1 MKIYY
6 KSNSGEILDLMA
18 WPYKIRESEFLSHE
32 WSYTGTENSGNK
44 SGGTIKNL
52 RKKIEKKKL
61 TLDIFAMSKS
71 EYSNALERFLEVTEK
86 DVLNEKPG
94 RLYVDDY
101 YYPCFIYASEKKE
114 WGRMTTYLQ
123 NELKI
128 VSPYPF
134 WCHELT
140 KSFIKG
146 NIVNETG
153 AKTGKLSYPYRY
165 PYRYSMPQDVGFILN
180 DHYASCDF
188 KMIIYGPC
196 TNPSIL
202 INGHLYEV
210 TTTLYTGEYLVV
222 DSRNNTVIRYLND
235 GRTENLFNWRNKDH
249 SLFEKIPSGHCSV
262 LWNTDSFGFDIVL
275 FQERSEPKWN
285 L

>member
-1 MKIYY
+1 MLNHIKYVNHLNETIEFGKNILIVTDSDLLDFSWNVE
-6 KSNSGEILDLMA
+6 KSNDIISGFTR
-18 WPYKIRESEFLSHE
+18 KIAS
-32 WSYTGTENSGNK
+32 K
-44 SGGTIKNL
+44 SVTVVIKN
-52 RKKIEKKKL
+52 RNEAEAVRAKNQFFE
-61 TLDIFAMSKS
+61 IF
-71 EYSNALERFLEVTEK
+71 EK
-86 DVLNEKPG
+86 DVLAKKSG
-94 RLYVDDY
+94 KFVIGDY
-101 YYPCFIYASEKKE
+101 YLKCYVIGSVKNDYVARSNYITIK
-114 WGRMTTYLQ
+114 
-123 NELKI
+123 LKI
-128 VSPYPF
+128 STDYPY
-134 WCHELT
+134 WCHELE

>member
-1 MKIYY
+1 MLNHIKYVNHLNETIEFGKNILIVTDSDLLDFSWNVE
-6 KSNSGEILDLMA
+6 KSNDIISGFTR
-18 WPYKIRESEFLSHE
+18 KIAS
-32 WSYTGTENSGNK
+32 K
-44 SGGTIKNL
+44 SVTVVIKN
-52 RKKIEKKKL
+52 RNEAEAVRAKNQFFE
-61 TLDIFAMSKS
+61 IF
-71 EYSNALERFLEVTEK
+71 EK
-86 DVLNEKPG
+86 DVLAKKSG
-94 RLYVDDY
+94 KFVIGDY
-101 YYPCFIYASEKKE
+101 YLKCYVIGSVKNDYVARSNYITIK
-114 WGRMTTYLQ
+114 
-123 NELKI
+123 LKI
-128 VSPYPF
+128 NTDYPY
-134 WCHELT
+134 WCHELA

>member
-1 MKIYY
+1 MLNHIKYVNHLNETIEFGKNILIVTDSDLLDFSWNVE
-6 KSNSGEILDLMA
+6 KSNDIISGFTR
-18 WPYKIRESEFLSHE
+18 KIAS
-32 WSYTGTENSGNK
+32 K
-44 SGGTIKNL
+44 SVTVVIKNRNEAEAVL
-52 RKKIEKKKL
+52 AKNRFFE
-61 TLDIFAMSKS
+61 IF
-71 EYSNALERFLEVTEK
+71 EK
-86 DVLNEKPG
+86 DVLAKKSG
-94 RLYVDDY
+94 KFVIGDY
-101 YYPCFIYASEKKE
+101 YLKCYVIGSVKNDYVARSNYITIK
-114 WGRMTTYLQ
+114 
-123 NELKI
+123 LKI
-128 VSPYPF
+128 STDYPY
-134 WCHELT
+134 WCHELE

-262 LWNTDSFGFDIVL
+262 LWNTDAFGFDIVL

>member
-1 MKIYY
+1 MLNHIKYVNHLNETIEFGKNILIVTDSDLLDFSWNVE
-6 KSNSGEILDLMA
+6 KSNDIISGFTR
-18 WPYKIRESEFLSHE
+18 KIAS
-32 WSYTGTENSGNK
+32 K
-44 SGGTIKNL
+44 SVTVVIKN
-52 RKKIEKKKL
+52 RNEAEAVRAKNQFFE
-61 TLDIFAMSKS
+61 IF
-71 EYSNALERFLEVTEK
+71 EK
-86 DVLNEKPG
+86 DVLAKKSG
-94 RLYVDDY
+94 KFVIGDY
-101 YYPCFIYASEKKE
+101 YLKCYVIGSVKNDYVARSNYITIK
-114 WGRMTTYLQ
+114 
-123 NELKI
+123 LKI
-128 VSPYPF
+128 STDYPY
-134 WCHELT
+134 WCHELE

-222 DSRNNTVIRYLND
+222 DSRNNTAIRYLND

-262 LWNTDSFGFDIVL
+262 LWNADAFGFDIVL

>member
-1 MKIYY
+1 MLNHIKYVNHLNETIEFGKNILIVTDSDLLDFSWNVE
-6 KSNSGEILDLMA
+6 KSNDIISGFTR
-18 WPYKIRESEFLSHE
+18 KIAS
-32 WSYTGTENSGNK
+32 K
-44 SGGTIKNL
+44 SVTVVIKN
-52 RKKIEKKKL
+52 RNEAEAVRAKNQFFE
-61 TLDIFAMSKS
+61 IF
-71 EYSNALERFLEVTEK
+71 EK
-86 DVLNEKPG
+86 DVLAKKSG
-94 RLYVDDY
+94 KFVIGDY
-101 YYPCFIYASEKKE
+101 YLKCYVIGSVKNDYVARSNYITIK
-114 WGRMTTYLQ
+114 
-123 NELKI
+123 LKI
-128 VSPYPF
+128 STDYPY
-134 WCHELT
+134 WCHELK